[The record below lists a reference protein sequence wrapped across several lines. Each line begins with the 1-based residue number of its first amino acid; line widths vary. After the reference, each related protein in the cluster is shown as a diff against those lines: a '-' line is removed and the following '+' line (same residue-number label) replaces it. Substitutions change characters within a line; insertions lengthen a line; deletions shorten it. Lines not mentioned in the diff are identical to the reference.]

1 MSLKIGIIGFGYWG
15 PNLVRNFNLTD
26 GCDVKAVCDL
36 SEERLT
42 QVTKFYPRI
51 KTFTDYKKF
60 LELDLDAVAVATP
73 VASHYS
79 LAMQALQA
87 GKHVL
92 IEKPMAETSIQAKK
106 LILEANER
114 ELILMVDHTFI
125 YTGAV
130 RKIHDLY
137 KKGELGE
144 IQYFDST
151 RMNLGLYQHDVDVIW
166 DLAVHDLSIL
176 DFIIGEDPS
185 SVSAVGTSHV
195 LGMPEDMAYLT
206 VFYKSGA
213 MAHVG
218 VNWLSPV
225 KVRRTVIGC
234 TKKMIVWDDLEPSD
248 KIKVYDTGVTVT
260 NDPEKIYDMIVGYRV
275 GDMWA
280 PHIPILEALAIEAE
294 HFIDCI
300 TTNSSPITSGEIGLR
315 VVRILEAASKSMKN
329 RGAPIDLSGEII

>member
-1 MSLKIGIIGFGYWG
+1 MSLKIGIVGYGYWG
-15 PNLVRNFNLTD
+15 PNLVRNFSRTD
-26 GCDVKAVCDL
+26 SCIVLAVCDR
-36 SEERLT
+36 SEERLA
-42 QVTKFYPRI
+42 QANRLYPGI
-51 KTFTDYKKF
+51 KTYLDYIEF
-60 LELDLDAVAVATP
+60 LGCGLDAVAVATP

-79 LAMQALQA
+79 LAMQALEA
-87 GKHVL
+87 NKHVL
-92 IEKPMAETSIQAKK
+92 IEKPMAETSQQAEM
-106 LILEANER
+106 LIVAAEKRNLT
-114 ELILMVDHTFI
+114 LMVDHTFI

-137 KKGELGE
+137 QNGELGD

-176 DFIIGEDPS
+176 DFIIGEAPT

-195 LGMPEDMAYLT
+195 PGMPEDMAYLS

-213 MAHVG
+213 MAHIG

-225 KVRRTVIGC
+225 KVRRTVIGG
-234 TKKMIVWDDLEPSD
+234 TKKMIVWDDLEPSE

-260 NDPEKIYDMIVGYRV
+260 HDPKKIYDMIVGYRV

-280 PHIPILEALAIEAE
+280 PQVPMLEALALEAE

-300 TTNSSPITSGEIGLR
+300 NSKSKPITSGGIGLR
-315 VVRILEAASKSMKN
+315 VVKILEAASKSMKN
-329 RGAPIDLSGEII
+329 RGAPVNLSGEED

>member
-1 MSLKIGIIGFGYWG
+1 MSLKVGIVGYGYWG
-15 PNLVRNFNLTD
+15 PNLVRNFNGID
-26 GCDVKAVCDL
+26 GCDVLAVCDR

-42 QVTKFYPRI
+42 QANKLYPSI
-51 KTFTDYKKF
+51 KTYREFYEF
-60 LELDLDAVAVATP
+60 LECGLDAVAIATP

-79 LAMQALQA
+79 LAMQVLESN
-87 GKHVL
+87 KHVL
-92 IEKPMAETSIQAKK
+92 IEKPMAETSNQADA
-106 LILEANER
+106 LIKVAEKRGLT
-114 ELILMVDHTFI
+114 LMVDHTFI

-130 RKIHDLY
+130 RKIYDLH
-137 KKGELGE
+137 KNGELGE

-176 DFIIGEDPS
+176 DFIIDEAPI

-195 LGMPEDMAYLT
+195 PGMPEDMAYLT

-213 MAHVG
+213 MAHIG

-225 KVRRTVIGC
+225 KVRRTVIGGSN
-234 TKKMIVWDDLEPSD
+234 KMIVWDDLEPSE

-260 NDPEKIYDMIVGYRV
+260 DDPEKIYDMIVGYRV

-280 PHIPILEALAIEAE
+280 PQVPILEALAIEAE
-294 HFIDCI
+294 HFIECI
-300 TTNSSPITSGEIGLR
+300 NNNLTPIT
-315 VVRILEAASKSMKN
+315 
-329 RGAPIDLSGEII
+329 

>member
-260 NDPEKIYDMIVGYRV
+260 NDPEKIYDMIDGYRV

>member
-51 KTFTDYKKF
+51 KTFTDCKKF

-92 IEKPMAETSIQAKK
+92 IEKPMAETSFQAKK
-106 LILEANER
+106 LILEARER

-300 TTNSSPITSGEIGLR
+300 TTKSSPITSGEIGLR